1 MRISVL
7 GYVLFIV
14 VFALTQYRTSPFK
27 NSRAL
32 LRRVSARYK
41 DNSISSNDERKKL
54 YRWVSVVNS
63 QRWRAKAFF
72 SLVDLHV
79 ALHGFIV
86 FEVRWEDIRG
96 INYISELQVWLAS
109 CLAHGVFWVFRF
121 HLQVVLELR
130 VLLGHILLISFD
142 KGTICCF
149 QPSLDL
155 IKFLWTDIVDMN
167 HRRRHHHIHYIPSI
181 KA

>member
-1 MRISVL
+1 ML
-7 GYVLFIV
+7 LIV

-27 NSRAL
+27 NSRVL

-63 QRWRAKAFF
+63 QRRRATSFF

-86 FEVRWEDIRG
+86 FEVCWDDIRG
-96 INYISELQVWLAS
+96 INYFSELQVHGSSHPFRCVVAYYLFINTKFSSSLTIANRQIYQWL
-109 CLAHGVFWVFRF
+109 L
-121 HLQVVLELR
+121 
-130 VLLGHILLISFD
+130 
-142 KGTICCF
+142 K
-149 QPSLDL
+149 
-155 IKFLWTDIVDMN
+155 
-167 HRRRHHHIHYIPSI
+167 
-181 KA
+181 